1 MPGQDIQAAEGKVK
15 CVEAKLKKELHS
27 KVATSWLKSLGS
39 RPDVSEAKAN
49 SIQPPN
55 TSSWRHQP
63 TSRQVD
69 PLTSLHCIVLKES
82 EKYFSQLILSPLSST
97 PSLVGWILFHLIFV
111 LQLTTIAL
119 FLRCTMVN
127 TRKPAQVDIKT
138 YRKYK

>member
-69 PLTSLHCIVLKES
+69 PLTSLHCIVPLDS
-82 EKYFSQLILSPLSST
+82 EKSFLHYPAVRRWLARFCSICLAIE
-97 PSLVGWILFHLIFV
+97 LIFV